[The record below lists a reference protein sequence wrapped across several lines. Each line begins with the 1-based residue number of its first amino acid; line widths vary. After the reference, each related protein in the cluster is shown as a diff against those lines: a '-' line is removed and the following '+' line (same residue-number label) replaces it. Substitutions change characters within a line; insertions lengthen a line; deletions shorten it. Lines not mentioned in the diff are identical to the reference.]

1 LTKKYYTSCGL
12 TQDDVIYGNFPGAE
26 GTAIAQG
33 QAVSGVLHIDEA
45 DNVIEQFPDAGM
57 KSLVD
62 LWDVVPDWHYA
73 GFASTQ
79 EILDNRRDE
88 IIAFTAA
95 NIKARNFMAD
105 TKNKERVLDIAQPI
119 TGVSRAIL
127 SETYDVF
134 IASGLFPE
142 GNGYPENMVNYTVD
156 QQIELGNLDAAKK
169 PAYADVVDVSIYEAA
184 LALLNA
190 RS

>member
-1 LTKKYYTSCGL
+1 
-12 TQDDVIYGNFPGAE
+12 
-26 GTAIAQG
+26 
-33 QAVSGVLHIDEA
+33 
-45 DNVIEQFPDAGM
+45 
-57 KSLVD
+57 
-62 LWDVVPDWHYA
+62 VPDWHYA